1 MTPKTIIEKQIT
13 ELSSTLKPITSQ
25 MQSWAEK
32 NIFLKW
38 TVLSRGKFNCLECT
52 HSWKPDSESQSC
64 QKYINCTAC
73 KGKLNMHK
81 YNQVHFKEIEYFAVT
96 DTCQGYQ
103 VVRIICS
110 HKIMKKNVLPDY
122 SHSEVMQHWINPK
135 GEVRTISRGTNVF
148 SQAYDAW
155 KYYSPL
161 EIRPKEFQ
169 KSPKYRINPYKVY
182 PKLNVIPLLKRNGF
196 KTSMHGI
203 APQILFTALLKDPI
217 AETLLK
223 SSQNSL
229 LKHFLTSHEQHLLEN
244 WQAVKT
250 CLKHR
255 YQIQD
260 IKIWEDYIALL
271 RWFKKDLSSP
281 ALVCPE
287 NLDDAHD
294 RLVAKKRDM
303 QRRKHLAQLRA
314 EIQKAEPIYM
324 QDKKQFFGLCFTDK
338 DLTVK
343 VLDRVQDFLE
353 EGDTLHHCVFTN
365 EYYKKKDSLILSA
378 QIENRPVETIE
389 ISLSK
394 MEIIQCRGH
403 RNKATKHHSRILRII
418 RRNLPEIAKRLKKQ
432 KKQTASA

>member
-1 MTPKTIIEKQIT
+1 MIPKTVIEKEISA
-13 ELSSTLKPITSQ
+13 LSTTLAPITAQ
-25 MQSWAEK
+25 MHQWAEK

-38 TVLSRGKFNCLECT
+38 AVLSRGKFHCLECT
-52 HSWKPDSESQSC
+52 HSWKPDSQSQSC
-64 QKYINCTAC
+64 KNYINCTAC
-73 KGKLNMHK
+73 QGKLKMHQH
-81 YNQVHFKEIEYFAVT
+81 NQVHFKEIEYFALT
-96 DTCQGYQ
+96 DTCSGYQ

-110 HKIMKKNVLPDY
+110 HKNMKKNVLPAY
-122 SHSEVMQHWINPK
+122 SHTEVMQHWINPK
-135 GEVRTISRGTNVF
+135 GEVRTISRSTNVF
-148 SQAYDAW
+148 SNAYDAW
-155 KYYSPL
+155 QYYSPL
-161 EIRPKEFQ
+161 EIRPKDFQ
-169 KSPKYRINPYKVY
+169 NSPKYRINPYKVY
-182 PKLNVIPLLKRNGF
+182 PHMKVIPLLKRNGF
-196 KTSMHGI
+196 KTSTYGI

-223 SSQNSL
+223 SSQTSL
-229 LKHFLTSHEQHLLEN
+229 LKHYLTSHEQHLREN

-250 CLKHR
+250 CLKQR

-287 NLDDAHD
+287 NLDQAHD
-294 RLVAKKRDM
+294 RLVAKKRDI
-303 QRRKHLAQLRA
+303 QRRKHLAQMRA
-314 EIQKAEPIYM
+314 EIQKAEPIYEN
-324 QDKKQFFGLCFTDK
+324 DKKQFFGLSFTDN

-343 VLDRVQDFLE
+343 VLDRVQDFLQ

-389 ISLSK
+389 VSLSK

-403 RNKATKHHSRILRII
+403 RNKATKHHSRILGII

-432 KKQTASA
+432 KKQAVSV